1 MKTASERLAVFCREA
16 DVQTAYRGR
25 EASFPARHGRLH
37 IIMAKVPDGTSMI
50 TTPDNHAIDG
60 CGEGDAGGATP
71 CPRSAECA
79 PV

>member
-37 IIMAKVPDGTSMI
+37 IIMAEIPDGTSII
-50 TTPDNHAIDG
+50 TTPDNPAVGGYD
-60 CGEGDAGGATP
+60 EGDAGGAAP